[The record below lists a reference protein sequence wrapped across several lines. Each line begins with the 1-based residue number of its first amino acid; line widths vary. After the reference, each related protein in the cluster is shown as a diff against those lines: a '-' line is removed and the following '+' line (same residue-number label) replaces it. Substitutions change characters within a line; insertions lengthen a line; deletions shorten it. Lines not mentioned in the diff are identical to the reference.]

1 MMNYAA
7 AFGALDGLI
16 TWIAIEC
23 KHATKPLDGKE
34 LAAKL
39 TDAVKKATERGW
51 TYDNDHVNPDRAR
64 E

>member
-7 AFGALDGLI
+7 AFGALDGMI

-39 TDAVKKATERGW
+39 EAAIKRATDKGW
-51 TYDNDHVNPDRAR
+51 TYDRDHDDPR
-64 E
+64 